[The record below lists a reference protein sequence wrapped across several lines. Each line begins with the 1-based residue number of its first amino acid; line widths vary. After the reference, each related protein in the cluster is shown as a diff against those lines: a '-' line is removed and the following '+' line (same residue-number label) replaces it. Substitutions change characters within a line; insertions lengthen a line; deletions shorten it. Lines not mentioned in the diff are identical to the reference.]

1 MKSLKTILD
10 SGVGILSVD
19 YALDVL
25 YYIKLHTS
33 PSISSIIA
41 TYSDEINDLTNLL
54 HNLEKYGFISV
65 DRRKKSF
72 PVTLENEYLA
82 NVLDGLKNHLTSEK
96 TRA

>member
-19 YALDVL
+19 YALEVL
-25 YYIKLHTS
+25 FYIKLHTN

-41 TYSDEINDLTNLL
+41 TYSDEINDLTSLL

-65 DRRKKSF
+65 DR
-72 PVTLENEYLA
+72 
-82 NVLDGLKNHLTSEK
+82 
-96 TRA
+96 